1 MQKFSVLLSVY
12 KKERPEWLRE
22 SLASVFR
29 QTAMPAEVVLV
40 QDGPLTEELEAVIR
54 ECAAEHPELKTVP
67 LTTNVGLGRAL
78 NAGLRHCSHELV
90 ARMDTDDICKPWRFE
105 RQLQVFEEKPE
116 TDVCGAWME
125 EFSGNT
131 NNILSVKKLPENSDE
146 LFLYGKKRNPVN
158 HPVTMF
164 RKTAVTDNG
173 GYRHYPLFEDYFL
186 WVRMLTNGCHF
197 YTIQESLQF
206 FRVSGEMYA
215 RRRGLRY
222 ALTEV
227 RLQFLFFGLR
237 YIGFGTFLA
246 NIAIRFTARIMPR
259 RLLAW
264 FYRKKLR
271 Q

>member
-1 MQKFSVLLSVY
+1 MQEFSVLLSVY

-40 QDGPLTEELEAVIR
+40 KDGPLTKELEAVIR

-105 RQLQVFEEKPE
+105 RQLRVFEEKPE
-116 TDVCGAWME
+116 TDVCGTWID
-125 EFSGNT
+125 EFAEQEDKITSSRKTPGSN
-131 NNILSVKKLPENSDE
+131 PEIYE
-146 LFLYGKKRNPVN
+146 FGKKRNPMN
-158 HPVTMF
+158 HVTVMF
-164 RKTAVTDNG
+164 RKEKVIAAG
-173 GYRHYPLFEDYFL
+173 GYQDYLLFEDYYL
-186 WVRMLTNGCHF
+186 WVRMLVQGCQFH
-197 YTIQESLQF
+197 TIQA
-206 FRVSGEMYA
+206 SGVKVRADLDMVA